1 MPKKQ
6 VKKPPEPA
14 SIAIDETEWQGD
26 TSYTTAEA
34 AKPAGPVDILA
45 VTAAPFSS
53 TTTQQLTIREI
64 CEQSAMG
71 HEEIDSVVLQ
81 LNGWQAEAMKRTQK
95 SMGNQEEFK
104 LASQEEEAPNR
115 RKVFQLNGWKAEAMK
130 RTQKSMGNFLQEEF
144 KLSSQEE
151 EAPNRRKK
159 LPRPLPKPS
168 PSSREEEEPGF
179 ELTEKLLDDLM
190 ENPSH
195 NDELIDEIYRHPLLH
210 EEEEPKKS
218 MMTKRRGHE
227 PSSDEEKEPKR
238 MKLLPRH
245 NEEQKLKSDALVQHL
260 RITTGCMERNVEEY
274 RQALKKSIPLRLRH
288 LDSPQCRTFEC
299 SITKSD
305 AKPSRMHGGKKL
317 NNFQSEAL
325 ITLRRLE
332 DKLND
337 LLDEQEK

>member
-1 MPKKQ
+1 M
-6 VKKPPEPA
+6 
-14 SIAIDETEWQGD
+14 
-26 TSYTTAEA
+26 
-34 AKPAGPVDILA
+34 
-45 VTAAPFSS
+45 
-53 TTTQQLTIREI
+53 
-64 CEQSAMG
+64 
-71 HEEIDSVVLQ
+71 
-81 LNGWQAEAMKRTQK
+81 NGWQAEAMKRTQK
-95 SMGNQEEFK
+95 SM
-104 LASQEEEAPNR
+104 S
-115 RKVFQLNGWKAEAMK
+115 
-130 RTQKSMGNFLQEEF
+130 NFLQEEF

-151 EAPNRRKK
+151 EAPNRRNK

-190 ENPSH
+190 KNPSH

-260 RITTGCMERNVEEY
+260 RITTGCMERTVEEY
-274 RQALKKSIPLRLRH
+274 RQALKKPIPLRLRH

-305 AKPSRMHGGKKL
+305 AEPSRMHGGKKL
-317 NNFQSEAL
+317 NNFQSEVL
-325 ITLRRLE
+325 RTLSRLQ

-337 LLDEQEK
+337 LLDDDDEALHPTARGQST

>member
-95 SMGNQEEFK
+95 SM
-104 LASQEEEAPNR
+104 S
-115 RKVFQLNGWKAEAMK
+115 
-130 RTQKSMGNFLQEEF
+130 NFLQEEF

-210 EEEEPKKS
+210 EEEEPK
-218 MMTKRRGHE
+218 
-227 PSSDEEKEPKR
+227 R

-260 RITTGCMERNVEEY
+260 RITTGCMERTVEEY
-274 RQALKKSIPLRLRH
+274 RQALKKPIPLRLRH

-305 AKPSRMHGGKKL
+305 AEPSRMHGGKKL
-317 NNFQSEAL
+317 NNFQSEVL
-325 ITLRRLE
+325 RTLRRLQ

>member
-1 MPKKQ
+1 MTTSMRLGAKPKSMPKKQ

-34 AKPAGPVDILA
+34 AKPAGPVDMPA

-115 RKVFQLNGWKAEAMK
+115 RK
-130 RTQKSMGNFLQEEF
+130 
-144 KLSSQEE
+144 
-151 EAPNRRKK
+151 K

-168 PSSREEEEPGF
+168 PSSREEEEPGC

-190 ENPSH
+190 KNPSH

-260 RITTGCMERNVEEY
+260 RITTGCMERTVEEY
-274 RQALKKSIPLRLRH
+274 RQALKKPIPLRLRH

-305 AKPSRMHGGKKL
+305 AEPSRMHGGKKL
-317 NNFQSEAL
+317 NNFQSEVL
-325 ITLRRLE
+325 RTLRRLQ